1 MREHDPARVALGSFV
16 IVRMIEYAALLP
28 FASSRS
34 RYSSMSN
41 VIRATPDSI
50 AAFATAGATHHST
63 RGSNG
68 FGMK

>member
-1 MREHDPARVALGSFV
+1 MRLRIALRLACV
-16 IVRMIEYAALLP
+16 IVRMIEYAAFEP
-28 FASSRS
+28 FDISCS

-41 VIRATPDSI
+41 LMRATPDSI
-50 AAFATAGATHHST
+50 AACATAGATHHST

>member
-1 MREHDPARVALGSFV
+1 
-16 IVRMIEYAALLP
+16 MIEYAAFEP
-28 FASSRS
+28 FAIRRS

-41 VIRATPDSI
+41 LMRATPDSI